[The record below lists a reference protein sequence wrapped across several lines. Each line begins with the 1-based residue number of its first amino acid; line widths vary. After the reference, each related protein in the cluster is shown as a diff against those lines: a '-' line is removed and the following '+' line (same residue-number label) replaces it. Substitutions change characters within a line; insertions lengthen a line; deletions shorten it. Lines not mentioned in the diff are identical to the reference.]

1 MAKTTIGQKAY
12 RTATLLVG
20 LRTASVARYL
30 KPFGLTDADVNEGW
44 QLFLAATG
52 QRMQGSTVTSRM
64 PSLVRELDSFEDHWF
79 PVAKI
84 VLARHY
90 PAVMEQLFLNLV
102 RANGRP
108 VTWTVQF
115 FLQRLAAMEQGQEP
129 FGADGPAARE
139 ILRVRGLTDEVVA
152 GAQALAEQL
161 HGLDSE
167 APPDNLDATARKE
180 AEDAMWRWYLEWSG
194 LVRKVIT
201 DGNLLRMLG
210 FKKRRPGVRGTEGDE
225 LEGMDEDDLTEEGQ
239 LPPQTEPLALPAE

>member
-20 LRTASVARYL
+20 LRTASVARHL

-52 QRMQGSTVTSRM
+52 QRIQGSVVTSRM
-64 PSLVRELDSFEDHWF
+64 PSLVRELDAFEDHWF
-79 PVAKI
+79 PIAKI

-90 PAVMEQLFLNLV
+90 PTVMEHLFVNLA

-108 VTWTVQF
+108 TTWTVQF

-129 FGADGPAARE
+129 FGAEGPAARE
-139 ILRVRGLTDEVVA
+139 ILRVRGLSDEIVA
-152 GAQALAEQL
+152 GAQALVEQL
-161 HGLDSE
+161 HALDAE
-167 APPDNLDATARKE
+167 APPDTTDADARKE

-210 FKKRRPGVRGTEGDE
+210 FKKRKAGARGAEAEEFEDVDAGDFSAAS
-225 LEGMDEDDLTEEGQ
+225 Q
-239 LPPQTEPLALPAE
+239 LPPQNEPLALPAE